1 LFPVYLSY
9 MKIIITESQKESLDY
24 YQLSNCIK
32 RRIDLDGVDDIV
44 DEAMEEFVSLHH
56 SIEGFMVMVIN
67 YTMEVIFFDIMDNIY
82 DRVDEDYG
90 VEKCWGDEYWDEFS
104 APIKRFISSRYEAK
118 LKEYFE
124 NYHN

>member
-1 LFPVYLSY
+1 

-24 YQLSNCIK
+24 YQLSNCVK

-44 DEAMEEFVSLHH
+44 DEAMEEFVSLRDTIGGF
-56 SIEGFMVMVIN
+56 IEMTIN
-67 YTMEVIFFDIMDNIY
+67 YTY

-90 VEKCWGDEYWDEFS
+90 VEKCWGDETWKKFS
-104 APIKRFISSRYEAK
+104 TPIKRFLDSRYESK

-124 NYHN
+124 NYYN

>member
-1 LFPVYLSY
+1 

-32 RRIDLDGVDDIV
+32 RRIDLDGIDDIV
-44 DEAMEEFVSLHH
+44 DEAMEEFVSLRNTT
-56 SIEGFMVMVIN
+56 EGFIDMVIN
-67 YTMEVIFFDIMDNIY
+67 YTY
-82 DRVDEDYG
+82 DLVDEDYG

-104 APIKRFISSRYEAK
+104 APIKRFLDSRYESK

-124 NYHN
+124 NYYN

>member
-1 LFPVYLSY
+1 

-32 RRIDLDGVDDIV
+32 RRMDLDGIDDIV

-67 YTMEVIFFDIMDNIY
+67 YTY

-104 APIKRFISSRYEAK
+104 TPIKRFISSRYEAK
-118 LKEYFE
+118 LKEHFE
-124 NYHN
+124 NHYN

>member
-1 LFPVYLSY
+1 

-32 RRIDLDGVDDIV
+32 RRIDLDGIDDIV
-44 DEAMEEFVSLHH
+44 DEAMEEFVSLRDTIGGF
-56 SIEGFMVMVIN
+56 IEMTIN
-67 YTMEVIFFDIMDNIY
+67 YTY

-90 VEKCWGDEYWDEFS
+90 VEKCWGDETWNKFS
-104 APIKRFISSRYEAK
+104 TPIKRFLDSRYESK

-124 NYHN
+124 NYYN

>member
-1 LFPVYLSY
+1 

-24 YQLSNCIK
+24 YQLSNCVK

-44 DEAMEEFVSLHH
+44 DEAMEEFVSLR
-56 SIEGFMVMVIN
+56 STTEGFIDMVIN
-67 YTMEVIFFDIMDNIY
+67 YTCDIIDK
-82 DRVDEDYG
+82 DYG

-104 APIKRFISSRYEAK
+104 APIKRFLSSRYESK

-124 NYHN
+124 NYYN

>member
-1 LFPVYLSY
+1 

-32 RRIDLDGVDDIV
+32 RRMDLDGVDNIV

-67 YTMEVIFFDIMDNIY
+67 YTY

-90 VEKCWGDEYWDEFS
+90 VEKCWGANTYWDEFS

-124 NYHN
+124 NHYN

>member
-1 LFPVYLSY
+1 

-32 RRIDLDGVDDIV
+32 RRIHLDGVDDIV
-44 DEAMEEFVSLHH
+44 NDTMEGCVEIHNSIQDFVDS
-56 SIEGFMVMVIN
+56 VIN
-67 YTMEVIFFDIMDNIY
+67 KTYDQLDI
-82 DRVDEDYG
+82 EYG
-90 VEKCWGDEYWDEFS
+90 IEKCWGNEYWDEFS

-124 NYHN
+124 NHYN